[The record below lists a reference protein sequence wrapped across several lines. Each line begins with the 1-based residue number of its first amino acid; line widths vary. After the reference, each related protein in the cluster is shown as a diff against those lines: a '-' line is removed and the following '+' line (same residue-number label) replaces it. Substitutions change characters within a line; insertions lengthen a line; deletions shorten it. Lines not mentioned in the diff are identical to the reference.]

1 MAVRHVF
8 SLSSLLALAASAA
21 VAQNPV
27 RHPADAIE
35 ARFALSQPIVHYA
48 LRVDSSDLA
57 AFAVE
62 MRIRNAPDT
71 LRLAMSA
78 HPEYDD
84 EFWRYVEDLRV
95 ESRAGTATITRT
107 DSAVWSV
114 RAPGGEAIV
123 RYRIRLPVPQAS
135 PRAAWRP
142 FLSPTGGLFGGPHA
156 FMYIVGANL
165 APVHLTLDLPRSWDI
180 ATGLTPTS
188 DPRTFFAP
196 TFEVLVE
203 GPVFAGRTMNWR
215 FAVDGVPHR
224 VVYWPAPNAVAFDT
238 TAFVAGVRRMTEQAI
253 ALFGRAPWREYTF
266 IFQDN
271 AYGGLEHANS
281 VTLGAPSELLARNAH
296 AVLSETAHEFIHAWN
311 LMRIRPAEY
320 RTVDYRTQP
329 PTAGLW
335 FSEGLTIFYADLA
348 LRRAGLPT
356 YDSTRTAHLA
366 ATIGRYLA
374 NPGNARFSAERVSQV
389 AYNARPG
396 SLGDYTAS
404 THLQGEL
411 FGALLDLVIR
421 EATGGGRSMDD
432 VMRLMLERF
441 SGVQGFVGRDVERA
455 VEDVCGCDVTPFFDA
470 HVRSGSPIAFDRY
483 LALIGLRAHVTW
495 APATGGPNN
504 EPTVDLR
511 VYSVDPEDGGR
522 ALLVVTN
529 PESSWGRAGLHTGDR
544 IVALN
549 DAPVATWQEFRTVLQ
564 RIRVG
569 DTTRV
574 HVEREGKRLTATVVA
589 AQLSRPVVRL
599 DQIVSAP
606 AKAAALRTQWLHGR

>member
-1 MAVRHVF
+1 MAMRPAVL
-8 SLSSLLALAASAA
+8 LSSLLATVAVAA
-21 VAQNPV
+21 VAQHPM
-27 RHPADAIE
+27 RHPVDAIE
-35 ARFALSQPIVHYA
+35 ARFARSHPVVQYA
-48 LRVDSSDLA
+48 LRVDSSDLSG
-57 AFAVE
+57 FAVE

-71 LRLAMSA
+71 FRLAMSA

-84 EFWRYVEDLRV
+84 RFWRYVEALRI
-95 ESRAGTATITRT
+95 ESSAGRTTIERV
-107 DSAVWSV
+107 DSAVWRV
-114 RAPGGEAIV
+114 HAQGGEAIV
-123 RYRIRLPVPQAS
+123 RYRIRLPMPQES

-142 FLSPTGGLFGGPHA
+142 FLSPTGGLFGGPHS
-156 FMYIVGANL
+156 FMYVVGATL
-165 APVHLTLDLPRSWDI
+165 APAHLALDVPRSWEV

-196 TFEVLVE
+196 TFDVLVE
-203 GPVFAGRTMNWR
+203 GPVFAGRAMTWR

-224 VVYWPAPNAVAFDT
+224 VVYWPGPNAVAFDT
-238 TAFVAGVRRMTEQAI
+238 TAFVHGVRRMTEQSI

-281 VTLGAPSELLARNAH
+281 VTLGAPSEMLARNPH
-296 AVLSETAHEFIHAWN
+296 AALAETAHEFIHAWN

-356 YDSTRTAHLA
+356 NDSTRTAHLA
-366 ATIGRYLA
+366 STIARYLA
-374 NPGNARFSAERVSQV
+374 NPGNARFSAERVSQA
-389 AYNARPG
+389 AYNAGPG
-396 SLGDYTAS
+396 ALGDYVAS

-411 FGALLDLVIR
+411 IGAMLDLVIR
-421 EATGGGRSMDD
+421 DASAGTRSMDD

-470 HVRSGSPIAFDRY
+470 HVRGGSAIDFDRH
-483 LALIGLRAHVTW
+483 LALIGLRAQVTW
-495 APATGGPNN
+495 TPATGQDNQ
-504 EPTVDLR
+504 PTVDLR
-511 VYSVDPEDGGR
+511 VYSVDPQGGGR
-522 ALLVVTN
+522 ASLVVTN

-544 IVALN
+544 LVAVN
-549 DAPVATWQEFRTVLQ
+549 DAPVGTWREFRAVLQ

-574 HVEREGKRLTATVVA
+574 EVERAGRRVTAAVIA
-589 AQLSRPVVRL
+589 SQLSRPVVRL
-599 DQIVSAP
+599 EELANAP
-606 AKAAALRTQWLHGR
+606 AKPATLRSAWLRGR